1 MKVLVAGNPLR
12 NKKVVNYVAALKAV
26 GIEADARLHPPT
38 TAGYAGLVLP
48 GGADVDPALY
58 GEENRAA
65 QGVIRAL
72 DDAQLAL
79 LDDFVRTQRPV
90 LAICRGL
97 QLLNVHFGGTL
108 IQDLKTCVQ
117 HRLPDAD
124 AIHAC
129 GSIAGSEMERLF
141 GSVYFVNSA
150 HHQAVDR
157 LGTGLRVTSLAQD
170 GTVESLEHESLPILA
185 VQWHP
190 ERILDG
196 CGGETVEGV
205 VIFEEFKRRLG

>member
-1 MKVLVAGNPLR
+1 MKVLVAVNPLK
-12 NKKVVNYVAALKAV
+12 NLKAVNYVDALKAV
-26 GIEADARLHPPT
+26 GIEADARLRPET

-48 GGADVDPALY
+48 GGIDVDPASY
-58 GEENRAA
+58 GQEPDGARGFSP
-65 QGVIRAL
+65 QLDAL
-72 DDAQLAL
+72 QSKL
-79 LDDFVRTQRPV
+79 LEDFVRTQRPV

-108 IQDLKTCVQ
+108 IQDLKTSVQ

-141 GSVYFVNSA
+141 GSAYFVNSA

-157 LGTGLRVTSLAQD
+157 PGTGLRVTSLAQD

-196 CGGETVEGV
+196 CGGETVEGIA
-205 VIFEEFKRRLG
+205 IFEEFKRRLG